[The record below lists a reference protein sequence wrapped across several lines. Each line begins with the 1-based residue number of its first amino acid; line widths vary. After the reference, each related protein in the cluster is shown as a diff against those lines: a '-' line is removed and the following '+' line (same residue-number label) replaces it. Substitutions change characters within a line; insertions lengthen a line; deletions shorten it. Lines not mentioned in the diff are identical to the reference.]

1 MRKTLIGLAMLL
13 AAACLAADDDPDQKA
28 AKAVEKQPPFEAQ
41 QAAKVVADLQRA
53 LEAREREL
61 EAATNRQ
68 ESINRK
74 VGEENAEYK
83 IRLAK
88 MEAEHKVM
96 LAMLEKEMLAAAEAV
111 GAAQREVSRAAG
123 DLNRHRARPGPGGM
137 GGVMGGVMPR
147 GDFGFPVGFG
157 PGGGPGRGEPK
168 AEAKAGP
175 TASGPTAS
183 GPTADQ
189 KLDAI
194 LSKLEKMEARLLRLE
209 NAQRNRR

>member
-13 AAACLAADDDPDQKA
+13 AAACLAADDHSDQKA
-28 AKAVEKQPPFEAQ
+28 EKAAEKQPPFEAQ

-53 LEAREREL
+53 LEARERQL

-68 ESINRK
+68 EGLARK
-74 VGEENAEYK
+74 IGEENAEYK

-96 LAMLEKEMLAAAEAV
+96 LATLEKEMLAAAEAV
-111 GAAQREVSRAAG
+111 GAAQREVGRASA

-137 GGVMGGVMPR
+137 GGVMGGAGPR

-157 PGGGPGRGEPK
+157 PGGGPGRGEPR
-168 AEAKAGP
+168 AESKAGP
-175 TASGPTAS
+175 PAPGPS
-183 GPTADQ
+183 ADQ

-194 LSKLEKMEARLLRLE
+194 LSKLEQMEARLLRLE
-209 NAQRNRR
+209 NPQRNRR

>member
-13 AAACLAADDDPDQKA
+13 AAACLAADDDPDQKG
-28 AKAVEKQPPFEAQ
+28 AKAAEKQPPSEAQ
-41 QAAKVVADLQRA
+41 QAAKAVADLQRV

-74 VGEENAEYK
+74 IGEENAEYK

-96 LAMLEKEMLAAAEAV
+96 LAVLEKEMLAAAESV
-111 GAAQREVSRAAG
+111 GAVQREVSRTAS
-123 DLNRHRARPGPGGM
+123 DLNRNRALPGPRGM
-137 GGVMGGVMPR
+137 GGVMGGVMPQR
-147 GDFGFPVGFG
+147 GDFGFPIGFG
-157 PGGGPGRGEPK
+157 PGGGLGRGEPK
-168 AEAKAGP
+168 AEAKA
-175 TASGPTAS
+175 TAGAS
-183 GPTADQ
+183 ADQ

-194 LSKLEKMEARLLRLE
+194 LSKLEQMEARLLRLE